1 MPVNAEIWTERDHWQ
16 GSVVWSVVLH
26 AVLLGAIIGYGVMIG
41 RSRGD
46 EWGGSGGG
54 GGAMGATLVASIPLP
69 GNPEGTNVVAN
80 ESKGLTESQPKP
92 DEQPVPDAIPIP
104 SRQAKRVTTGQQQTP
119 SASQQHK
126 PLPGRTQT
134 AGNVVPFGQGGP
146 LSGPYSVFNAGGAKG
161 GFGFNGGGGG
171 FGSRY
176 SWYVDIVRRKVSEN
190 WMKYEVDPHVSS
202 TRRVYITFDILRNGQ
217 PANIQVEQ
225 SSGAYSLDQSAVR
238 ALQRI
243 DSFGPLPGD
252 YSGNRVS
259 VEFWFDFRR

>member
-26 AVLLGAIIGYGVMIG
+26 AVLVGAMIGYGVMIG

-69 GNPEGTNVVAN
+69 RNPEGTNVVAN

-104 SRQAKRVTTGQQQTP
+104 SRQAKRVTTGQQQAP
-119 SASQQHK
+119 SAAQPRKGQTA
-126 PLPGRTQT
+126 RTQPT
-134 AGNVVPFGQGGP
+134 GNVVPFGQGGP